1 MRHLISMLLQNEA
14 GALARVAGLF
24 ASRGYNIE
32 SLTVAATHDVD
43 ASRLTL
49 VVFGDDAVVDQIVK
63 QTAKL
68 VDVIEIAEITR
79 REHVERELL
88 VVRVEAGAGPGAG
101 AATLD
106 ACLAQFGGRLLQR
119 AGNQSVAEFT
129 GRADEVDAFLHAIR
143 LAGSVVDHARS
154 GIAAIE
160 RPIVAAP
167 TTGAGFRSS

>member
-49 VVFGDDAVVDQIVK
+49 VVFGDDAVIEQIIK

-68 VDVIEIAEITR
+68 VDVIEIAE
-79 REHVERELL
+79 
-88 VVRVEAGAGPGAG
+88 
-101 AATLD
+101 
-106 ACLAQFGGRLLQR
+106 
-119 AGNQSVAEFT
+119 FT
-129 GRADEVDAFLHAIR
+129 GRAEEVDAFLDALR
-143 LAGSVVDHARS
+143 LAADIVDHGRS

-160 RPIVAAP
+160 RPLSHEV
-167 TTGAGFRSS
+167 RST

>member
-49 VVFGDDAVVDQIVK
+49 VIFGDDAVVDQIIK
-63 QTAKL
+63 QSAKL
-68 VDVIEIAEITR
+68 VDVIEIAELTR

-88 VVRVEAGAGPGAG
+88 VARIEAS
-101 AATLD
+101 AAAMDT
-106 ACLAQFGGRLLQR
+106 CLAQFGGRLLQR
-119 AGNQSVAEFT
+119 AAGQSVVEFT
-129 GRADEVDAFLHAIR
+129 GRADEVDTFLGALR
-143 LAGSVVDHARS
+143 LTGDIVDHARS

-160 RPIVAAP
+160 RPLAIA
-167 TTGAGFRSS
+167 

>member
-49 VVFGDDAVVDQIVK
+49 VIFGDDTVVDQIIK
-63 QTAKL
+63 QSAKL
-68 VDVIEIAEITR
+68 VDVIEIAELTR

-88 VVRVEAGAGPGAG
+88 VARVDGNGASID
-101 AATLD
+101 LS
-106 ACLAQFGGRLLQR
+106 LNQFGARLLQR
-119 AGNQSVAEFT
+119 EGDQSVVEFT
-129 GRADEVDAFLHAIR
+129 GRADEVDAFLAALR
-143 LAGSVVDHARS
+143 LVADLVDHARS

-160 RPIVAAP
+160 RPVA
-167 TTGAGFRSS
+167 TTAM

>member
-32 SLTVAATHDVD
+32 SLTAAATQHRD

-49 VVFGDDAVVDQIVK
+49 VVFGDDAVVEQIVK

-68 VDVIEIAEITR
+68 IDVIEIADLSGS
-79 REHVERELL
+79 EHVERELL
-88 VVRVEAGAGPGAG
+88 LASTD
-101 AATLD
+101 AAAHAVD
-106 ACLAQFGGRLLQR
+106 ACLGQFGGRLLQR
-119 AGNQSVAEFT
+119 SAGLSVVEYT
-129 GRADEVDAFLHAIR
+129 GHADEIDAFLAGLR
-143 LAGSVVDHARS
+143 LSGRILDHARS

-160 RPIVAAP
+160 WPLVAA
-167 TTGAGFRSS
+167 

>member
-49 VVFGDDAVVDQIVK
+49 VVFGDDAVVEQIIK

-68 VDVIEIAEITR
+68 VDVIEIVEITR

-88 VVRVEAGAGPGAG
+88 VARIDAG
-101 AATLD
+101 AAVVD
-106 ACLAQFGGRLLQR
+106 ACLAQFG
-119 AGNQSVAEFT
+119 
-129 GRADEVDAFLHAIR
+129 DASCRGQAASRSRSSPDAPTKSTPSSMRFAWR
-143 LAGSVVDHARS
+143 ARS
-154 GIAAIE
+154 SITPEAAS
-160 RPIVAAP
+160 PPA
-167 TTGAGFRSS
+167 

>member
-32 SLTVAATHDVD
+32 SLTVAATHDAD

-49 VVFGDDAVVDQIVK
+49 VVFGDDTVVEQIIK

-88 VVRVEAGAGPGAG
+88 VARIEAGSPAV
-101 AATLD
+101 D
-106 ACLAQFGGRLLQR
+106 ACLALHGGRLLQR
-119 AGNQSVAEFT
+119 AGNQSVVEFT
-129 GRADEVDAFLHAIR
+129 GRAEEVDAILDALR
-143 LAGSVVDHARS
+143 LAGDIADHARS

-160 RPIVAAP
+160 RHLATA
-167 TTGAGFRSS
+167 

>member
-49 VVFGDDAVVDQIVK
+49 VIFGDDAVVDQIIK
-63 QTAKL
+63 QSAKL
-68 VDVIEIAEITR
+68 VDVIEIAELTR

-88 VVRVEAGAGPGAG
+88 VARIEGNSASVDLSL
-101 AATLD
+101 T
-106 ACLAQFGGRLLQR
+106 QFGGRLLQR
-119 AGNQSVAEFT
+119 AGGQSVVEFT
-129 GRADEVDAFLHAIR
+129 GRADEVDTFLTALR
-143 LAGSVVDHARS
+143 LVGDIVDHARS

-160 RPIVAAP
+160 RPLATAP
-167 TTGAGFRSS
+167 L

>member
-49 VVFGDDAVVDQIVK
+49 VVFGDDAVVEQIIK

-68 VDVIEIAEITR
+68 VDVIEIVEITR

-88 VVRVEAGAGPGAG
+88 VARIDAG
-101 AATLD
+101 AAVVD

-119 AGNQSVAEFT
+119 AGSQSVAEFT
-129 GRADEVDAFLHAIR
+129 GRADEVDAFLDALR
-143 LAGSVVDHARS
+143 LAGEIVDHARS
-154 GIAAIE
+154 GIAAC
-160 RPIVAAP
+160 VGAASAAMP
-167 TTGAGFRSS
+167 LTTRSS